1 MWGSGDYGRLGLGNL
16 DSQWT
21 PAVCSALSDHSI
33 TAVACGGAHTL
44 FLTETRRVFAT
55 GLNDCGQLGVSDVK
69 SHAMDP
75 LEVSGLDKD
84 ILHISAGYYHSAAIT
99 VDGELYMWGKNSS
112 GQLGLGKKAARVV
125 RVPTKVEALHGITIQ
140 SVALGSEHSV
150 AVTDGGEVL
159 SWGGGGSGRLG
170 HGHQSSLFGILRS
183 NRFVLLNF
191 NIVLSLSHAFF
202 AHKNFPISSFTL
214 S

>member
-1 MWGSGDYGRLGLGNL
+1 MFFSFIHFFSY
-16 DSQWT
+16 
-21 PAVCSALSDHSI
+21 
-33 TAVACGGAHTL
+33 
-44 FLTETRRVFAT
+44 E
-55 GLNDCGQLGVSDVK
+55 
-69 SHAMDP
+69 
-75 LEVSGLDKD
+75 E
-84 ILHISAGYYHSAAIT
+84 
-99 VDGELYMWGKNSS
+99 
-112 GQLGLGKKAARVV
+112 AARVV